1 MKKQA
6 PPAAKVASVEIL
18 SDAVNY
24 VVLKSPGR
32 NFPGMVIQGD
42 SLAKLYRC
50 AAELCRLAEQSG
62 DEDLRD
68 EAAAL
73 SQELGDR
80 LTHYEEVLSAYG
92 LEIPYASPLRVRWPN
107 NE

>member
-1 MKKQA
+1 MRKHTA
-6 PPAAKVASVEIL
+6 PSAKVASVEIL

-42 SLAKLYRC
+42 SLAKLYRR
-50 AAELCRLAEQSG
+50 AAELCRLAKQSE
-62 DEDLRD
+62 DEDLHD

-80 LTHYEEVLSAYG
+80 LAHYEQVLSAYG
-92 LEIPYASPLRVRWPN
+92 IEIPYASPIAGEVAK
-107 NE
+107 